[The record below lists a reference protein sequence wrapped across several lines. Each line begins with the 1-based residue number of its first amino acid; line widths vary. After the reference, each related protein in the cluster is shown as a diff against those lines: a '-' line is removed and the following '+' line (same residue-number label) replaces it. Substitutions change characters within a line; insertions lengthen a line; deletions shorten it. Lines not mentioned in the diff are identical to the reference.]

1 MSTEKHDPWALL
13 REAREALVRAENRMM
28 APPHQVF
35 EAIQRIDAALAEHE
49 AEQQVTWSPNGKGL
63 DATVSGY
70 LVEVQP
76 THDGWWGWR
85 AEQFPVHRDRQHGHK
100 RTMELAQEAAIAA
113 ARGMK

>member
-1 MSTEKHDPWALL
+1 MTTEKHDPWALL
-13 REAREALVRAENRMM
+13 REAQPWIQVHAPIEATDLLM
-28 APPHQVF
+28 
-35 EAIQRIDAALAEHE
+35 RIDAALAAHDDEE
-49 AEQQVTWSPNGKGL
+49 QVTWSPKGKGL

-100 RTMELAQEAAIAA
+100 RTMEQAQEAAIAA
-113 ARGMK
+113 AKGMR

>member
-13 REAREALVRAENRMM
+13 RDAREFLGHGLPCATVCGECI
-28 APPHQVF
+28 V
-35 EAIQRIDAALAEHE
+35 IDRIDTALAERE

-76 THDGWWGWR
+76 MHDGWWGWR
-85 AEQFPVHRDRQHGHK
+85 AEQFPVHHDRQHGHK

-113 ARGMK
+113 ARGER

>member
-1 MSTEKHDPWALL
+1 MTTEKHDPWALL
-13 REAREALVRAENRMM
+13 REARNWVGGWSGILPMAGKDIDALRA
-28 APPHQVF
+28 
-35 EAIQRIDAALAEHE
+35 RIDAALAAHDAKE
-49 AEQQVTWSPNGKGL
+49 QVTWSPNGKGL

-100 RTMELAQEAAIAA
+100 RTMEQAQEAAIAA
-113 ARGMK
+113 ARGTK